1 MQIEVRGLRRA
12 VDSALE
18 GMRPPPGPHLP
29 LRLHDLI
36 PPPVCTHVDF
46 QPVLALRELLLI
58 APLGMAKSRQNVVKW
73 HAATQDAFLITPDW
87 AGEQP
92 LCFSF
97 YTDGSSAFL
106 AQERLAAS
114 AVVLIVHAADG
125 DRFGGFLCGHM
136 FASMAA

>member
-1 MQIEVRGLRRA
+1 
-12 VDSALE
+12 
-18 GMRPPPGPHLP
+18 MRPPPGPHLP
-29 LRLHDLI
+29 LRLDDLI

-97 YTDGSSAFL
+97 C
-106 AQERLAAS
+106 RRM
-114 AVVLIVHAADG
+114 VHLRSCARMSCG
-125 DRFGGFLCGHM
+125 LCCGPDCPH
-136 FASMAA
+136 S